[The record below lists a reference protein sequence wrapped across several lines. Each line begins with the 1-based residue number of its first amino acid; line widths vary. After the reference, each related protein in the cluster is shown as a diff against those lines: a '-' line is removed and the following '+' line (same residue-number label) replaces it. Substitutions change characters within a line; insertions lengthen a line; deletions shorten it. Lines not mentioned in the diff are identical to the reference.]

1 MHPSAIPREDPA
13 ERLLRIVA
21 ELDRELHPRRA
32 VSRITL
38 DSQFDRD
45 LGFDSLA
52 RMELMLRV
60 ERAFD
65 RSLPET
71 LLGNA
76 DTPRDFVDA
85 LAVRPQP
92 TPARRGPVPRAP
104 ALEGAQAEAAT
115 DAATLLDVLDWHA
128 DKYADRVHIVVAG
141 ENAGGV
147 AEETVTHRELQN
159 RARTIAAGLQRLGLQ
174 KGEPVAIMLPTG
186 RDYFFSFFG
195 IMLAGGIAVPLY
207 PPLRASQLADHL
219 RRQAGILSNCQARV
233 LITVPEA
240 KTAAR
245 LLRAHAPSLRAITT
259 AGELGT
265 DDRTWAQPRTDPG
278 DLALLQ
284 YTSGS
289 TGNPKGVML
298 THANLLANIRGMGQA
313 VQASAADVFVS
324 WLPLYHDMGLI
335 GAWLGSL
342 YFGIRLVVMSPLAF
356 LSRPSRWLWAID
368 RYRGTL
374 SAAPNFA
381 YELCVRRI
389 DDSQIEGLDLRSWR
403 MAFNG
408 AETVSAN
415 TISAFA
421 QRFGRYGFSRSAM
434 TPVYGLAESCVGL
447 AFPPAGRGPVM
458 DSIDRDVL
466 MRESRATPLPAEDPR
481 ALRIVACGA
490 PMSGHDIRIV
500 DETGHEVADR
510 VEGRLQ
516 FKGPSVTRGYYR
528 NPDATR
534 ELLRGEWLDS
544 GDLAYAV
551 DGEIYVTGRSK
562 DIIIRAGRHLHPQEI
577 EEAVGAIDSVRR
589 GCVAVFGSPD
599 PEHGTERL
607 IVLAETRA
615 QDAQEREALRSRIRD
630 TVVALIGE
638 PPDDV
643 VLAPP
648 HSVPKTSSGKLRRR
662 ASRDLYQR
670 GDIGRPPP
678 SPAWQAVRF
687 AVAGALPQLRRAK
700 RAAAALLYAGYAW
713 ALFGA
718 AGCGMLLALFVLPGL
733 ARRRRL
739 AQAVARLLVRLTRT
753 PLAVQG
759 RERLSAGMPCV
770 VVCNHASYA
779 DAVVLLAALPPGIP
793 YAFLAKRELEQRW
806 AARVVLQRTG
816 TLLVE
821 RADIERS
828 VRDAREAVARL
839 RSGDVLVVFAE
850 GTLRRA
856 AGLLPFHLGG
866 FMAAVQARVPV
877 VPIAIRGTRAVLRGD
892 QWFPRHAPATVFVG
906 EPIMPAPDAESD
918 FAAALGLR
926 DAARRQIL
934 EHCGEPDLA
943 D

>member
-1 MHPSAIPREDPA
+1 MQQRATSREDQA
-13 ERLLRIVA
+13 ERLLRVVA

-32 VSRITL
+32 ISRITL
-38 DSQFDRD
+38 DSRFDRD

-71 LLGNA
+71 LLGSA
-76 DTPRDFVDA
+76 DTPRDFLNTLA
-85 LAVRPQP
+85 LQP
-92 TPARRGPVPRAP
+92 HAMPARIAATQRAP
-104 ALEGAQAEAAT
+104 ALEVAEAEAAT

-128 DKYADRVHIVVAG
+128 GMHPDRVHIVIVR
-141 ENAGGV
+141 ENATGL
-147 AEETVTHRELQN
+147 AEETITHRELRD
-159 RARTIAAGLQRLGLQ
+159 RAQTFAANLQTRGLQT
-174 KGEPVAIMLPTG
+174 GEAVAIMLPTG
-186 RDYFFSFFG
+186 RDYFFAFFG
-195 IMLAGGIAVPLY
+195 ILLAGGMAVPLY
-207 PPLRASQLADHL
+207 PPLRASHLEDHL

-233 LITVPEA
+233 LITFPEA

-245 LLRAHAPSLRAITT
+245 LLRAHAPALRTVMT
-259 AGELGT
+259 ASELSVANQA
-265 DDRTWAQPRTDPG
+265 RPRPGAG

-298 THANLLANIRGMGQA
+298 THANLLANIRAMGRA

-342 YFGIRLVVMSPLAF
+342 YYGARLVIMSPLAF
-356 LSRPSRWLWAID
+356 LSRPARWLWAIHH
-368 RYRGTL
+368 YHGTL

-381 YELCVRRI
+381 YELCAGRI
-389 DDSQIEGLDLRSWR
+389 DDSQIEGLDLSSWR
-403 MAFNG
+403 LAFNG

-421 QRFGRYGFSRSAM
+421 QRFGRYRFSPTAM
-434 TPVYGLAESCVGL
+434 TPVYGLAECCVGL
-447 AFPPAGRGPVM
+447 AFPPIGRGPVM
-458 DSIDRDVL
+458 DSIDRGVL

-481 ALRIVACGA
+481 ALRVVACGL
-490 PMSGHDIRIV
+490 PIPEHDIRIV

-516 FKGPSVTRGYYR
+516 FKGPSATQGYYR

-534 ELLRGEWLDS
+534 ELLHGEWLDS

-551 DGEIYVTGRSK
+551 NGEIYVTGRIK
-562 DIIIRAGRHLHPQEI
+562 DVIIRAGRHLHPQEI

-599 PEHGTERL
+599 PRHGTERL
-607 IVLAETRA
+607 IVLAETRM
-615 QDAQEREALRSRIRD
+615 QGTQELEALRSRIRD
-630 TVVALIGE
+630 TVVTLIGE

-648 HSVPKTSSGKLRRR
+648 HSVPKTSSGKLRRQ
-662 ASRDLYQR
+662 ASRNLYER

-687 AVAGALPQLRRAK
+687 ACASALPLLRRAR
-700 RAAAALLYAGYAW
+700 RATAGLVYAGYAW
-713 ALFGA
+713 TLFGA
-718 AGCGMLLALFVLPGL
+718 AGSVIVLSILVLPGL

-739 AQAVARLLVRLTRT
+739 AQAIARLLVRLTRT
-753 PLAVQG
+753 PLAVHG
-759 RERLSAGMPCV
+759 RERLSARAPCV
-770 VVCNHASYA
+770 LVSNHASYA
-779 DAVVLLAALPPGIP
+779 DVLVLLAALPPGFP
-793 YAFLAKRELEQRW
+793 YAFLAKRELEQHW
-806 AARVVLQRTG
+806 AANIVLQRTG
-816 TLLVE
+816 ALLVE
-821 RADIERS
+821 RTDIERS
-828 VRDAREAVARL
+828 VRDAQEVVTRL
-839 RSGDVLVVFAE
+839 RGGDALVVFAE
-850 GTLRRA
+850 GTLRRT

-866 FMAAVQARVPV
+866 FVAAAQTRVPV
-877 VPIAIRGTRAVLRGD
+877 VPIAIRGTRTVLRGD
-892 QWFPRHAPATVFVG
+892 QWFPRHGPVTVSIG
-906 EPIMPAPDAESD
+906 EPIMTPPYAESD
-918 FAAALGLR
+918 FAAALLLR
-926 DAARRQIL
+926 DAAREYIL